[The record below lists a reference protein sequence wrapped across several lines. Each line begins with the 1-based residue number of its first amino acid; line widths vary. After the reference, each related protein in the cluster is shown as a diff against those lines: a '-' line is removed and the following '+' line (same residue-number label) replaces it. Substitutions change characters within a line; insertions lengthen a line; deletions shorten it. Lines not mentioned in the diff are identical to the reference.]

1 MYSDEGC
8 GDAWESWGLVRA
20 LVRRGFDWWA
30 GVETDAAYIHSW
42 IFAHFEGLNSGF
54 FQKQKEKQGR
64 MSDVINRSAL
74 SAMEDFLRAREA
86 DSTTEGVLAK
96 VGYDLCYKE
105 PCVIKNLYRQR
116 TCWLQLEQEW
126 LQGWGEGLCSTLVLQ
141 VRCKRKIFFLKRSS

>member
-1 MYSDEGC
+1 
-8 GDAWESWGLVRA
+8 
-20 LVRRGFDWWA
+20 
-30 GVETDAAYIHSW
+30 
-42 IFAHFEGLNSGF
+42 
-54 FQKQKEKQGR
+54 

-96 VGYDLCYKE
+96 VDLNLCYKE

-141 VRCKRKIFFLKRSS
+141 VRCKRKFFKKIILDECSTVFEMDQVRS

>member
-1 MYSDEGC
+1 
-8 GDAWESWGLVRA
+8 
-20 LVRRGFDWWA
+20 
-30 GVETDAAYIHSW
+30 
-42 IFAHFEGLNSGF
+42 
-54 FQKQKEKQGR
+54 

-96 VGYDLCYKE
+96 VGYNLCYKE

-141 VRCKRKIFFLKRSS
+141 VRCKRKFFFFKKIILDECSTVFEMDQVRSRKAAWIGQMMAK